1 MVFHERSTGLHA
13 LVAGIILAP
22 GLLWAGPGAA
32 AATTGTQAVTQISP
46 VPAVQATAPELTAT
60 PPPRRRGGLIHPS
73 QRTPEEQ
80 RRIDDFRRRI
90 DAQAEQIR
98 KGGLASTD
106 TLKLN
111 PTNDG
116 ASTTTAQQGPQGRQP
131 AQSENAI
138 VP

>member
-1 MVFHERSTGLHA
+1 MAVIERPTGLHA
-13 LVAGIILAP
+13 WVVGIILAP

-32 AATTGTQAVTQISP
+32 ATTTGTQAVTQISP
-46 VPAVQATAPELTAT
+46 VLAVPTTAPDLTTT

-98 KGGLASTD
+98 KGGLTTTG
-106 TLKLN
+106 TLTSN
-111 PTNDG
+111 PMSDG
-116 ASTTTAQQGPQGRQP
+116 SSTTTAEQGPQSRQP
-131 AQSENAI
+131 AHSENAI
-138 VP
+138 VQ